1 MCFISSFK
9 EQIPADGFNDSTYYR
24 FGMLSVILFAQAANN
39 KNIVFS
45 GERKNQTFQPDCDL
59 KLCRAWKINRAI
71 FANKYKKLASNAY
84 FSIQEIAQ
92 CFGKHYLQTNCEEFK
107 FKILL
112 MSCVSFFVTPITN
125 YSRFQRKLPISTPTL
140 TTECIWLLYA
150 YRSFQLER
158 NVEVPFSFGR
168 LPNLLR
174 LLFRRCKHNTKMRI
188 KLVQFSELS
197 RKILPLALF
206 TS

>member
-1 MCFISSFK
+1 MRHDRVDHQCASSPLLRNKSQLMVLMIQHITALGCYHWFCSHRQQITKILCLVVK
-9 EQIPADGFNDSTYYR
+9 E
-24 FGMLSVILFAQAANN
+24 
-39 KNIVFS
+39 
-45 GERKNQTFQPDCDL
+45 KNQTFQPDCDL

-140 TTECIWLLYA
+140 TTECIWLLYV

-168 LPNLLR
+168 LP
-174 LLFRRCKHNTKMRI
+174 TKSTTIAVSQM
-188 KLVQFSELS
+188 
-197 RKILPLALF
+197 
-206 TS
+206 

>member
-92 CFGKHYLQTNCEEFK
+92 CFGKHYLQTNCEEFI

-168 LPNLLR
+168 LP
-174 LLFRRCKHNTKMRI
+174 TKSTTIAVSQM
-188 KLVQFSELS
+188 
-197 RKILPLALF
+197 
-206 TS
+206 